1 MTGIEITRHLSR
13 MRRDWDRRALQNA
26 RHYVVTGQNQW
37 SDEEFYQSGQVTLQE
52 EILNDLA
59 NICQGKSPKE
69 MRILE
74 IGCGAGRVTRAFAG
88 YFGEVWGV
96 DISSEMVRQARE
108 ACAGFPNTHIVQN
121 NGKDLHAVLSPWS
134 RLFRRK
140 ESIQFDFAFSFM
152 VFQHIP
158 NRRIIENY
166 VREVCRLLRPGGL
179 FKFQVQGSPLAEA
192 DPEHSWVGVS
202 FSERDAREMAR
213 ATGFEMR
220 YHHGVGEQYYWLW
233 FFKP

>member
-13 MRRDWDRRALQNA
+13 MRRDWDRRAQQNA

-37 SDEEFYQSGQVTLQE
+37 SDEEFYRSGEVTLRE
-52 EILNDLA
+52 EILNDLD
-59 NICQGKSPKE
+59 NICQGKDPKE
-69 MRILE
+69 MRMLE

-88 YFGEVWGV
+88 MFGEVWGV
-96 DISSEMVRQARE
+96 DISREMVRQARE
-108 ACAGFPNTHIVQN
+108 ACVGFPNTHIVQN
-121 NGKDLHAVLSPWS
+121 NGKDLRAVRSPGRGW
-134 RLFRRK
+134 FRR
-140 ESIQFDFAFSFM
+140 ETPLEFDFAFSFM

-158 NRRIIENY
+158 NRRIIESY
-166 VREVCRLLRPGGL
+166 VREVHRLLRPGGL
-179 FKFQVQGSPLAEA
+179 FKFQVQGSPSAEP

-202 FSERDAREMAR
+202 FSERDAREMAK

-220 YHHGVGEQYYWLW
+220 YQHGAGDQYYWLW

>member
-59 NICQGKSPKE
+59 NICQGKDPKE

-74 IGCGAGRVTRAFAG
+74 IGCGAGRVTRAFAQ

-96 DISSEMVRQARE
+96 DISLEMVRQARE
-108 ACAGFPNTHIVQN
+108 ACVGFSNAHIVQN
-121 NGKDLHAVLSPWS
+121 NGKDLRAVSNPWV
-134 RLFRRK
+134 RWFRR
-140 ESIQFDFAFSFM
+140 EAPLQFDFAFSFM

-166 VREVCRLLRPGGL
+166 VREAYRLLRPGGL

-192 DPEHSWVGVS
+192 DPEHSWVGVP
-202 FSERDAREMAR
+202 FSERDARELAR
-213 ATGFEMR
+213 TTGFEMR
-220 YHHGVGEQYYWLW
+220 YHHGVGDQYYWLW